1 MEKFEATDIV
11 SVQFCICFK
20 SGKQVKSNAVPIA
33 DGPKEAPKPSKQDEI
48 NTVPVADG
56 VQEALK
62 EIVIETLKEWESMN
76 GGWVLFEYAEQ
87 YPVKAKLR
95 ADYSIDEFDKIRYL
109 YTFQNAPIETNL
121 FDDKYDISYYL
132 VVYVLKSG
140 KRIVGVRLARGLKA
154 LLAAR
159 NRIVQIL
166 DDSLTTL
173 DKDVLKLDSTFDFV
187 IDEQFV
193 YILHSTGFESIAQVD
208 EKILNR
214 AKEKALELQKRISFV
229 DFTGI
234 ADHAAEHK
242 RSARL
247 VAAVWSRKNLDTLS
261 AAKVKRY
268 ARGTEVEFTETNG
281 VIRPH
286 AGHEAGL
293 LEAIDYRRY
302 AVDIDSD
309 GAKVFIALSRKRAQR
324 PPKAKTAKAGESK
337 KSKRK
342 VTKGSTEKK

>member
-20 SGKQVKSNAVPIA
+20 SGKRVKSNALPIA
-33 DGPKEAPKPSKQDEI
+33 EGAEEAPKPSKQDEI

-56 VQEALK
+56 VQESLK
-62 EIVIETLKEWESMN
+62 GIVIETMKEWESMD
-76 GGWVLFEYAEQ
+76 GGWVRFEYAEQ

-95 ADYSIDEFDKIRYL
+95 ADYSIDEFDKIRHL

-121 FDDKYDISYYL
+121 FDDKYEISYYL
-132 VVYVLKSG
+132 VVYTLKSG

-166 DDSLTTL
+166 DDTLTTL
-173 DKDVLKLDSTFDFV
+173 DKDVLKLDNTFDFV
-187 IDEQFV
+187 IDDQFV

-214 AKEKALELQKRISFV
+214 AKDKALELHKRISFV

-234 ADHAAEHK
+234 ADHAAKHK

-261 AAKVKRY
+261 ATKVKRF

-281 VIRPH
+281 VIKPL

-302 AVDIDSD
+302 AVDIDTD

-324 PPKAKTAKAGESK
+324 PPKVKEATAKPAKMAK
-337 KSKRK
+337 KVVS
-342 VTKGSTEKK
+342 TKT